1 VSDEPDHGLPRPDE
15 DLDED
20 LDEQVRI
27 AERPH
32 AGPADDAARIED
44 DTVAADA
51 GDDSA
56 SGEPG

>member
-1 VSDEPDHGLPRPDE
+1 MSDVHDPGAPEPDE
-15 DLDED
+15 DLDER
-20 LDEQVRI
+20 VRL

-32 AGPADDAARIED
+32 AGPADDTTRVQD
-44 DTVAADA
+44 DTVADDA